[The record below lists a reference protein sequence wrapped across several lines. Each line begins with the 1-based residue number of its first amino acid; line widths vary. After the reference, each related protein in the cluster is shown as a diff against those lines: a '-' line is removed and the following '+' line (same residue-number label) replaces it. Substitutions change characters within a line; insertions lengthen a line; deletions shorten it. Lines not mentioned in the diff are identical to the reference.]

1 MKLDVRVWIHCTSL
15 ALGAALLLALLVTT
29 SRSEA
34 YPWKIRHGYGGCTP
48 CHADPSGGGLL
59 TAYGRA
65 MEATVLRANYG
76 KASELEEPSHAGF
89 LWGAVELPESLLA
102 TVSYRGLYL
111 GTETPSDR
119 GWDWRYVQMTTD
131 VRAQAT
137 IGSVRINGS
146 VGFVREG
153 ARAAAITSGESNN
166 LVSRE
171 HWLGYELDGE
181 GEWLVRA
188 GRINLPFGIRTVE
201 HTFFVRTATRT
212 SINADQQHG
221 ASVSYTSSGLRGELM
236 GVAGNFQLGPDE
248 FRARGYSGLFEMSVG
263 EDVALGGSSLMT
275 YARRDQE
282 LRVASLR
289 HAHGVFVRAS
299 FWHPLVLLAEM
310 DVVVRAPKGAPGQLG
325 YATLVQADLEVV
337 QGVHAMVTGETHD
350 AGEGGT
356 EPSWAG
362 WLTVDYFFLP
372 HAEFRVDGIRQRRSL
387 GPASVTSNA
396 LMAQLHFYL

>member
-1 MKLDVRVWIHCTSL
+1 MKLDVRVWVHCTSM
-15 ALGAALLLALLVTT
+15 ALGATLLVVLLITT

-59 TAYGRA
+59 TQYGRA
-65 MEATVLRANYG
+65 MEATLLRVKYG
-76 KASELEEPSHAGF
+76 NGSEMEEPSDAGV
-89 LWGAVELPESLLA
+89 LWGAVDLPESLLA
-102 TVSYRGLYL
+102 TVSYRGLVL
-111 GTETPSDR
+111 GTERPSDQ

-131 VRAQAT
+131 LRAEATVGPVRT
-137 IGSVRINGS
+137 HGSL
-146 VGFVREG
+146 GFVEEG
-153 ARAAAITSGESNN
+153 ARAAAITSGEGNN

-171 HWLGYELDGE
+171 HWVGYELDDE

-188 GRINLPFGIRTVE
+188 GRINVPFGIRTVE
-201 HTFFVRTATRT
+201 HTFFVRMATRT

-221 ASVSYTSSGLRGELM
+221 GSISYAGSGLRGELM

-248 FRARGYSGLFEMSVG
+248 FRERGYSGLVELLVG
-263 EDVALGGSSLMT
+263 ENVALGGSSLML

-299 FWHPLVLLAEM
+299 FWHPLVVLAEM
-310 DVVVRAPKGAPGQLG
+310 DVVARAPKDAPNQLG
-325 YATLVQADLEVV
+325 HATLVQADLEVV

-350 AGEGGT
+350 PGGEPS

-372 HAEFRVDGIRQRRSL
+372 HAEVRVDGIRQKRSL
-387 GPASVTSNA
+387 GPTSVTSNA

>member
-1 MKLDVRVWIHCTSL
+1 MKLDVRGWVHCTGM
-15 ALGAALLLALLVTT
+15 ALGVVFLLVLLITT

-34 YPWKIRHGYGGCTP
+34 YPWKVRHGYQGCTP

-65 MEATVLRANYG
+65 MEATVLRATYG
-76 KASELEEPSHAGF
+76 KASALEEPSGAGF
-89 LWGAVELPESLLA
+89 LWGAVDLPESLLA

-111 GTETPSDR
+111 GTERPSDQ
-119 GWDWRYVQMTTD
+119 GWDWRYVQMATD
-131 VRAQAT
+131 LRAQAT
-137 IGSVRINGS
+137 IGPVRINGS
-146 VGFVREG
+146 VGFVKEG

-171 HWLGYELDGE
+171 HWAGYELDEE

-221 ASVSYTSSGLRGELM
+221 ASISYAGAGLRGELM
-236 GVAGNFQLGPDE
+236 GVVGNFQLGPDE
-248 FRARGYSGLFEMSVG
+248 FRERGYSGLVELSVG
-263 EDVALGGSSLMT
+263 ENVALGGSSLMT
-275 YARRDQE
+275 YTRRDQE

-299 FWHPLVLLAEM
+299 FWHPLVVLAEM
-310 DVVVRAPKGAPGQLG
+310 DVVARAPKEAPNQFGH
-325 YATLVQADLEVV
+325 AALVQADLEVV

-350 AGEGGT
+350 AGGEDS

-372 HAEFRVDGIRQRRSL
+372 HAEFRVDGIRQKRSF